1 MLNVKKRKLNEQTM
15 NKAVLYWKTAANKK
29 RTAPTLTSLSKWWI
43 YTWTKT
49 RYIRD
54 KIFLTVEM

>member
-1 MLNVKKRKLNEQTM
+1 M